1 MPLKHNE
8 MSKYSLRDT
17 KKKKKVY
24 DFLTWFAPRLIL
36 LVLAAGLL
44 TRILLLF
51 IPPTV
56 IGFTFLQWVKIFTI
70 GPLNDLAFAILSLAP
85 AALIYLLLN
94 DAKYRKVPGWILLGL
109 LAALTVYAFLPKN
122 IFVEYGSVVPLIA
135 RIVSLLLL
143 AGFALRFFLP
153 GIRKGWCKAGLI
165 ALTGIYT
172 FLFLLNILSE
182 CTFWYEFGV
191 RYNFIA
197 VDYLV
202 YTNEVIGN
210 IFESYPILPMFLGIL
225 VATLLVWRPLF
236 GRHDLSEA
244 GNGGALNAGVR
255 LIVYAFLFAASVGW
269 LHFSYRS
276 LQSRNTFA
284 TELQC
289 NGCWNFLEAYSS
301 STLEYDRFYEML
313 PEEEV
318 RAQKLALCAQR
329 PDGTQAVRDSL
340 APIRKNIVLITVESL
355 SADFLTAY
363 GNTEGITPNLD
374 TLMERSLVFDRLYA
388 TGNRSVRG
396 LEALTLCIPP
406 SAGESLIKRPDN
418 ADLFS
423 TGKVLR
429 QAGYRTAF
437 IYGGDSYFDN
447 MRTYFEGNGYEIL
460 DKGGFDKEKITFA
473 NIWGTC
479 DEDSFREALG
489 WCDARAAEGTPFHA
503 QVFTISNHRPYTYPD
518 GRITYEGEKMSR
530 QAAVKYTDYAIG
542 QFLHEASSRPW
553 FKETVFVVVADHC
566 ASSAGKTSIP
576 VDKYHIP
583 ALIYAPGFIAPG
595 RVEKLCSQIDLMP
608 TLFSLLHFSYD
619 SAFYGQDVL
628 APDFHERA
636 FMATYQDLGF
646 LQDDI
651 LTVLSPVGRVLQF
664 DVSETAPWVHTET
677 LRETPAPAQ
686 RHEAQ
691 VFYQSV
697 NLKY

>member
-1 MPLKHNE
+1 MGN
-8 MSKYSLRDT
+8 YSLRDT

-24 DFLTWFAPRLIL
+24 DYLTWFGPKWFL
-36 LVLAAGLL
+36 LVLLTGLL

-56 IGFTFLQWVKIFTI
+56 AAFSFTEWLKIFTV
-70 GPLNDLAFAILSLAP
+70 GPLNDLAFAILSTVP
-85 AALIYLLLN
+85 AVLVAAFL
-94 DAKYRKVPGWILLGL
+94 DGKKYGRIPGWIILGL
-109 LAALTVYAFLPKN
+109 LGALTVYAFLPKN
-122 IFVEYGSVVPLIA
+122 VFVEYGSVVPAVA
-135 RIVSLLLL
+135 RILSLVLL

-153 GIRKGWCKAGLI
+153 GIRKKWCHIGLT
-165 ALTGIYT
+165 ALTGVYT
-172 FLFLLNILSE
+172 FLILLNVLAE

-210 IFESYPILPMFLGIL
+210 ILASYPILPMFLGLLAVTL
-225 VATLLVWRPLF
+225 VVYRLLF
-236 GRHDLSEA
+236 GRRDLSDA
-244 GNGGALNAGVR
+244 GNGGTATYLLRLAL
-255 LIVYAFLFAASVGW
+255 LILPLLVSVKW
-269 LHFSYRS
+269 LHYSYRH

-289 NGCWNFLEAYSS
+289 NGCWNFLEAYGS
-301 STLEYDRFYEML
+301 STLEYDRFYPLL
-313 PEEEV
+313 PEEET
-318 RAQKLALCAQR
+318 RAAKQALCGQDTTGLR
-329 PDGTQAVRDSL
+329 AVRDSL
-340 APIRKNIVLITVESL
+340 APLRKNIVLITVESL
-355 SADFLTAY
+355 SADFLSAY
-363 GNTEGITPNLD
+363 GETRGITPNLD
-374 TLMERSLVFDRLYA
+374 TLMQRSLVFDRLYA

-396 LEALTLCIPP
+396 LEALTLCLPP
-406 SAGESLIKRPDN
+406 SAGESIIKRSGN

-429 QAGYRTAF
+429 AMGYRTAF

-447 MRTYFEGNGYEIL
+447 MRTYFEGNGYEVL
-460 DKGGFDKEKITFA
+460 DKVLFDRERITFS

-518 GRITYEGEKMSR
+518 GKIVYEGEKMSR
-530 QAAVKYTDYAIG
+530 AAAVKYTDFAIG
-542 QFLHEASSRPW
+542 QFLHEASQRPW
-553 FKETVFVVVADHC
+553 FSETVFVIVADHC

-583 ALIYAPGFIAPG
+583 ALLYAPGFITPG
-595 RVEKLCSQIDLMP
+595 HVDRCCSQIDLMP

-619 SAFYGQDVL
+619 SAFYGQDILSEGFV
-628 APDFHERA
+628 ERA
-636 FMATYQDLGF
+636 FMATYQDLGYYR
-646 LQDDI
+646 DNV
-651 LTVLSPVGRVLQF
+651 LTVLSPVRTVRQF
-664 DVSETAPWVHTET
+664 DVVETAPWVHAEQVK
-677 LRETPAPAQ
+677 ETPDPALE
-686 RHEAQ
+686 HEAK

-697 NLKY
+697 NLGY